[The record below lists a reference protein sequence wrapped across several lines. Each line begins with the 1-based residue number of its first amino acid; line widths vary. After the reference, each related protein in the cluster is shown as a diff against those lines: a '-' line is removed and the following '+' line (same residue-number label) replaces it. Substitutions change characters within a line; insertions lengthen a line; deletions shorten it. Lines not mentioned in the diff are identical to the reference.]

1 MDINKITRKLQK
13 KCDRI
18 QAQMRAK
25 ARIKT
30 GWLRNSII
38 LKVIGSKI
46 YFYTPQLTHYAKYQ
60 DEGIW
65 AGRRTTKES
74 RRAWGTTQYRN
85 NTHRGFTGTHFTD
98 PMKQLS
104 KEEIIKEIKPE
115 IIEAMKLDIQKI
127 IKRT

>member
-1 MDINKITRKLQK
+1 MDIKKITTKLQK

-18 QAQMRAK
+18 QAQMRSK
-25 ARIKT
+25 AGYRT

-38 LKVIGSKI
+38 LKVIGNQI
-46 YFYTPQLTHYAKYQ
+46 MFYTPLLTKYARYN

-65 AGRRTTKES
+65 GGRRTTKES
-74 RRAWGTTQYRN
+74 RRAWGTTQYKDN
-85 NTHRGFTGTHFTD
+85 SHRGFKGTHFTD

-104 KEEIIKEIKPE
+104 TNEIIKEIKPE

-127 IKRT
+127 IKKI